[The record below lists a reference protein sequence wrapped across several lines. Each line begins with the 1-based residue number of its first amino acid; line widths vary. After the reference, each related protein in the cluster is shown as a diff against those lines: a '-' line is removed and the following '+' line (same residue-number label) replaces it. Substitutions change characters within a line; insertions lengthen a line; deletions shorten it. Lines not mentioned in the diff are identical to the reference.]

1 MSIWLYLIITVILL
15 LVAIIKII
23 IMKKEIK
30 NITQNLPIIIK
41 SDTNRLITVC
51 TNDKEIKNLAKTL
64 NSSLKELRRLEL
76 EYNQGNQELKRS
88 ITDISHD
95 LRTPLTAIRGYL
107 DLIDYKNLTSKQ
119 VEYLKIINNK
129 TDTLIYL
136 TEQLFD
142 FFKTLESCN
151 EINKREICINTILE
165 DVICSY
171 YDLFKEN
178 NIEPIIDIA
187 NSTRITELLL
197 YPFFRKGEYSK
208 KEYEN
213 EYLKVDCIAG
223 SFFIA
228 KYDSLKKI
236 NYFDEKT
243 FLFYEE
249 DIIGNKIKDIGLE
262 IHILNKLKFIHY
274 DSQTIGKLM
283 NMFKKQDI
291 IFDSRIYY
299 QKKYNYANIVELFI
313 INTLRYVRK
322 FELIFEVPIRRFINK
337 FK

>member
-1 MSIWLYLIITVILL
+1 MLFRSYLIITVILL

-41 SDTNRLITVC
+41 SDTNSLITIG
-51 TNDKEIKNLAKTL
+51 TNDNDLKNLAKTL
-64 NSSLKELRRLEL
+64 NNSLKELRRLEL

-142 FFKTLESCN
+142 FSKTLEIHDD
-151 EINKREICINTILE
+151 INKRETCINTILE
-165 DVICSY
+165 EVICSY

-178 NIEPIIDIA
+178 NIEPIVDITTQKIMKTLDE
-187 NSTRITELLL
+187 NMLKRIFENVISNAI
-197 YPFFRKGEYSK
+197 KYSDNTVNISLNKEGIICVSNKAKDLDNVTVNKIFDRYYTVKNAK
-208 KEYEN
+208 KSN
-213 EYLKVDCIAG
+213 GIGL
-223 SFFIA
+223 SIA
-228 KYDSLKKI
+228 KQLVEL
-236 NYFDEKT
+236 N
-243 FLFYEE
+243 
-249 DIIGNKIKDIGLE
+249 GGKIKADYTDDNL
-262 IHILNKLKFIHY
+262 
-274 DSQTIGKLM
+274 TITIK
-283 NMFKKQDI
+283 I
-291 IFDSRIYY
+291 
-299 QKKYNYANIVELFI
+299 
-313 INTLRYVRK
+313 
-322 FELIFEVPIRRFINK
+322 
-337 FK
+337 

>member
-1 MSIWLYLIITVILL
+1 MSIWFYLVVTVILL
-15 LVAIIKII
+15 IAIIKII

-41 SDTNRLITVC
+41 SDTNRLITVG

-95 LRTPLTAIRGYL
+95 LRTPLTAIKGYI
-107 DLIDYKNLTSKQ
+107 DLIDYENLTQKQ
-119 VEYLKIINNK
+119 VEYLNIINEK
-129 TDTLIYL
+129 AEVLVYL

-187 NSTRITELLL
+187 KEKISLKSDGIIEISNRAEELDSITVEKIFDR
-197 YPFFRKGEYSK
+197 YYTVQNAK
-208 KEYEN
+208 KSSGVG
-213 EYLKVDCIAG
+213 L
-223 SFFIA
+223 SIA
-228 KYDSLKKI
+228 KQL
-236 NYFDEKT
+236 
-243 FLFYEE
+243 
-249 DIIGNKIKDIGLE
+249 
-262 IHILNKLKFIHY
+262 
-274 DSQTIGKLM
+274 
-283 NMFKKQDI
+283 
-291 IFDSRIYY
+291 
-299 QKKYNYANIVELFI
+299 VELNDGNIKANFRDGVLTVI
-313 INTLRYVRK
+313 IS
-322 FELIFEVPIRRFINK
+322 F
-337 FK
+337 

>member
-1 MSIWLYLIITVILL
+1 MKFAIVVLNYNDYKTTIEYVNKIKEYNIIN
-15 LVAIIKII
+15 KII
-23 IMKKEIK
+23 IVDNHSTNKDEI
-30 NITQNLPIIIK
+30 
-41 SDTNRLITVC
+41 S
-51 TNDKEIKNLAKTL
+51 
-64 NSSLKELRRLEL
+64 
-76 EYNQGNQELKRS
+76 
-88 ITDISHD
+88 
-95 LRTPLTAIRGYL
+95 
-107 DLIDYKNLTSKQ
+107 
-119 VEYLKIINNK
+119 YLKK
-129 TDTLIYL
+129 V
-136 TEQLFD
+136 
-142 FFKTLESCN
+142 ESDKV
-151 EINKREICINTILE
+151 E
-165 DVICSY
+165 VICSEKNGGY
-171 YDLFKEN
+171 AYGN
-178 NIEPIIDIA
+178 NLGLKYLEKIDNYEYVAISNPDVYVEEQTIETCLDYLKLHKKVAIVAPRMNFVNGPARRAAWKKRTPIIDIA

-243 FLFYEE
+243 FLLYAE

-322 FELIFEVPIRRFINK
+322 FELIFEVPIRRLINK

>member
-1 MSIWLYLIITVILL
+1 MKFAIVVLNYNDYKTTIEYVNKIKEYNIIN
-15 LVAIIKII
+15 KII
-23 IMKKEIK
+23 IVDNHSTNKDEI
-30 NITQNLPIIIK
+30 
-41 SDTNRLITVC
+41 S
-51 TNDKEIKNLAKTL
+51 
-64 NSSLKELRRLEL
+64 
-76 EYNQGNQELKRS
+76 
-88 ITDISHD
+88 
-95 LRTPLTAIRGYL
+95 
-107 DLIDYKNLTSKQ
+107 
-119 VEYLKIINNK
+119 YLKK
-129 TDTLIYL
+129 V
-136 TEQLFD
+136 
-142 FFKTLESCN
+142 ESDKV
-151 EINKREICINTILE
+151 E
-165 DVICSY
+165 VICSEKNGGY
-171 YDLFKEN
+171 AYGN
-178 NIEPIIDIA
+178 NLGLKYLEKIDNYEYVAISNPDVYVEEQTIETCLDYLKLHKKVAIVAPRMNFVNGPARRAAWKKRTPIIDIA

-322 FELIFEVPIRRFINK
+322 FELIFEVPIRRLINK

>member
-1 MSIWLYLIITVILL
+1 MSIWFYLIITVILL
-15 LVAIIKII
+15 LMAIIKII

-41 SDTNRLITVC
+41 SDTNRLITVG

-95 LRTPLTAIRGYL
+95 LRTPLTAIKGYL
-107 DLIDYKNLTSKQ
+107 DLIDYENLTKKQ
-119 VEYLKIINNK
+119 VEYLNIINEK
-129 TDTLIYL
+129 AEVLVYL

-142 FFKTLESCN
+142 FSKTLESCN

-187 NSTRITELLL
+187 KEKIIKNLDENMLKRIFENIISNVI
-197 YPFFRKGEYSK
+197 KYSK
-208 KEYEN
+208 DEVKIS
-213 EYLKVDCIAG
+213 LKSDGIIEISNRAEELDSITVEKIFDRYYTVQNAKKSSG
-223 SFFIA
+223 VGLSIA
-228 KYDSLKKI
+228 KQL
-236 NYFDEKT
+236 
-243 FLFYEE
+243 
-249 DIIGNKIKDIGLE
+249 
-262 IHILNKLKFIHY
+262 
-274 DSQTIGKLM
+274 
-283 NMFKKQDI
+283 
-291 IFDSRIYY
+291 
-299 QKKYNYANIVELFI
+299 VELNDGNIKANFRDGVLTVI
-313 INTLRYVRK
+313 IS
-322 FELIFEVPIRRFINK
+322 F
-337 FK
+337 

>member
-1 MSIWLYLIITVILL
+1 MKFAIVVLNYNDYKTTIEYVNKIKEYKIIN
-15 LVAIIKII
+15 KII
-23 IMKKEIK
+23 IVDNHSTNKDEI
-30 NITQNLPIIIK
+30 
-41 SDTNRLITVC
+41 S
-51 TNDKEIKNLAKTL
+51 
-64 NSSLKELRRLEL
+64 
-76 EYNQGNQELKRS
+76 
-88 ITDISHD
+88 
-95 LRTPLTAIRGYL
+95 
-107 DLIDYKNLTSKQ
+107 
-119 VEYLKIINNK
+119 YLKK
-129 TDTLIYL
+129 V
-136 TEQLFD
+136 
-142 FFKTLESCN
+142 ESDKV
-151 EINKREICINTILE
+151 E
-165 DVICSY
+165 VICSEKNGGY
-171 YDLFKEN
+171 AYGN
-178 NIEPIIDIA
+178 NLGLKYLEKIDNYEYVAISNPDVYVEEQTIKTCLDYLKLHKKVAIVAPRMNFVNGPARRAAWKKRTPIIDIA

-322 FELIFEVPIRRFINK
+322 FELIFEVPIRRLINK